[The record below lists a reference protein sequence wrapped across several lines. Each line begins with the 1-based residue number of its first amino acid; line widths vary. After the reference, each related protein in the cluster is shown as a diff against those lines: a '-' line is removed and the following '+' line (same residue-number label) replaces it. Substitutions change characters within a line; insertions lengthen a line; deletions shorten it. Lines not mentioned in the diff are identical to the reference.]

1 MNMRKAVIFFIG
13 IISTNY
19 SFAQS
24 IETLNV
30 QLSDT
35 LSKKGKIIYNNQ
47 TTEIIY
53 TYTAVYNITESQI
66 LVKNLFDVNQRKRNS
81 YVLTLKKINP
91 NTSSKFILFI
101 NNFSAL
107 RNINNYVIFKT
118 TFYNKKEGKKVL
130 VKEIKKKVFLTK

>member
-1 MNMRKAVIFFIG
+1 MRKAVIFFIG